1 MGICKGK
8 HRERKSKL
16 EGGKRIK
23 EERAQ
28 RVEEESEIGANGETK
43 KKYWNVG
50 ARERAC
56 WTLKRLGK
64 VEKERERSG
73 KKKYRG
79 SVNKERQ
86 ATTKR
91 RREKERFCERAPEF

>member
-1 MGICKGK
+1 MGKRISRKDMNKKSKRTFQKWGYVK
-8 HRERKSKL
+8 HRERKGKL

-50 ARERAC
+50 AQ
-56 WTLKRLGK
+56 
-64 VEKERERSG
+64 EREHAGRSR
-73 KKKYRG
+73 Y
-79 SVNKERQ
+79 
-86 ATTKR
+86 
-91 RREKERFCERAPEF
+91 